1 MMHNMKSLLLF
12 SALLGMANAC
22 NKATPPSG
30 AAAGGYEV
38 NGELTNAPAGT
49 KVYLAELTENQF
61 RARDTATVDDK
72 GHFTLKGS
80 TPEASVY
87 QVKVNDANQVLL
99 MLSNGSNV
107 QLSGDAQKLGNSY
120 SVQGSKDSELMQ
132 QLTRIMQSSKTAMSK
147 LEQRYEQAAQAGK
160 TDSIQAIQAAAFAIQ
175 GQNSKATKQLVR
187 QNPNSVVSAFVVSNL
202 LNPDEEF
209 TFADSMATQFRKSL
223 PDSRYTKML
232 AAKLDPLRS
241 TAVGIVAPEIKLAAP
256 DGKEVALSSLR
267 GKYVLIDFWAS
278 WCGPCRQENPNVV
291 RMYNKFKDKGFAIY
305 SVSFDQDRNKWLKA
319 IENDKLTWTQVSDL
333 KGWESAAG
341 QTYGV
346 KAIPQTVL
354 LDPQGRIIAKNLRGP
369 ELEAK
374 LASLIPGA

>member
-1 MMHNMKSLLLF
+1 MKSLLLVGT
-12 SALLGMANAC
+12 LLGMANAC
-22 NKATPPSG
+22 NKATPPTNS
-30 AAAGGYEV
+30 AGGAYEV
-38 NGELTNAPAGT
+38 SGELTNAPAGT
-49 KVYLAELTENQF
+49 KVYLAELGDNQF
-61 RARDTATVDDK
+61 LSRDTATVDDK
-72 GHFTLKGS
+72 GRFTLKGT

-87 QVKVNDANQVLL
+87 QVKVNDANQVLV
-99 MLSNGSNV
+99 MLSNGANL
-107 QLSGDAQKLGNSY
+107 QLRGDAQKLGDTY

-147 LEQRYEQAAQAGK
+147 LEQRYEQAAQTGK
-160 TDSIQAIQAAAFAIQ
+160 ADSMQAIQASAFAIQ
-175 GQNSKATKQLVR
+175 AQNTAATKQLVR
-187 QNPNSVVSAFVVSNL
+187 QNPTSPVAAFVVSSL
-202 LNPDEEF
+202 LNPDEQF
-209 TFADSMATQFRKSL
+209 TFADSMATQFKKAL
-223 PDSRYTKML
+223 PDSRYTKVL

-241 TAVGIVAPEIKLAAP
+241 TAVGVVAPEIKLAAP

-305 SVSFDQDRNKWLKA
+305 SVSFDQDRAKWLKA
-319 IENDKLTWTQVSDL
+319 IANDKLTWTQVSDL